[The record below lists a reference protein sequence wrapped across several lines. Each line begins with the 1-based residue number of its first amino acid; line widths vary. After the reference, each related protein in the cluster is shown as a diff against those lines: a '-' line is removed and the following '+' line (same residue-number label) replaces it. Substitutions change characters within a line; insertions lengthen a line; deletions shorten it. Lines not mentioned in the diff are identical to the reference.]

1 MNYRHAYHAGNFAD
15 VVKHVALVAIL
26 KHLRMKDTAF
36 AVIDTHAGRGLYDL
50 TSEEATRTGEA
61 QAGIGRIL
69 DAPAAA
75 PGALA
80 TYLDLVRTE
89 GKARYPGSPLI
100 AARLLRDRDRL
111 VAIEKHPEEVA
122 ALAETLASFRG
133 VKVVR
138 GDGYHLLP
146 GMLPLPE
153 RRGLVLIDPPFE
165 SESEFH
171 DCARVLGGAHRRF
184 PSGIYLAWF
193 PRKSAGAGDLFC
205 DELLAG
211 GASRLVRVG
220 IDVSAERKAGGQLAA
235 AGLAL
240 VNPPFGF
247 VEEMHSCAAVLAPL
261 LGEERPAKFAI
272 ETLARG

>member
-26 KHLRMKDTAF
+26 KHLQMKDTAF

-61 QAGIGRIL
+61 EAGIGRIL
-69 DAPAAA
+69 NAPGTV

-80 TYLDLVRTE
+80 TYLDLVRME
-89 GKARYPGSPLI
+89 GRGHYPGSPLL

-111 VAIEKHPEEVA
+111 VAIEKHPEEAA
-122 ALAETLASFRG
+122 ALAGALEGFRG
-133 VKVVR
+133 AKVVR
-138 GDGYHLLP
+138 GDGYKLLP
-146 GMLPLPE
+146 GMLPPPE
-153 RRGLVLIDPPFE
+153 RRGLVLVDPPFE

-171 DCARVLGGAHRRF
+171 DSARILGKAHGRF
-184 PSGIYLAWF
+184 PTGVYLAWF

-205 DELLAG
+205 DELLAAG
-211 GASRLVRVG
+211 ISRLVRVN
-220 IDVSAERKAGGQLAA
+220 IDVSAGKKEGERLMAS
-235 AGLAL
+235 GLAV

-261 LGEERPAKFAI
+261 LGDGHPAKFAV
-272 ETLARG
+272 ETLAQG

>member
-61 QAGIGRIL
+61 EAGIGRIL
-69 DAPAAA
+69 DAPGAL

-80 TYLDLVRTE
+80 TYLDLVRME
-89 GKARYPGSPLI
+89 GKGRYPGSPLI
-100 AARLLRDRDRL
+100 AARLLRDQDRL
-111 VAIEKHPEEVA
+111 VAIEKHPDEAA
-122 ALAETLASFRG
+122 ALTQMLASFRG
-133 VKVVR
+133 AKVVR

-146 GMLPLPE
+146 GMLPPPE

-171 DCARVLGGAHRRF
+171 DCARIIGGAHRRF
-184 PSGIYLAWF
+184 PTGVYLAWF

-211 GASRLVRVG
+211 GVSRLVRVG
-220 IDVSAERKAGGQLAA
+220 IDVSAERKDGDRLTA
-235 AGLAL
+235 AGLAV

-247 VEEMHSCAAVLAPL
+247 VEEMHSCAVVLAPL
-261 LGEERPAKFAI
+261 LGEGRPAKFAV
-272 ETLARG
+272 ETLAQA